1 MIVTG
6 AKSLEDSVNASKKY
20 VSIIN
25 KVGFSARFT
34 DYKIQN
40 MTATCDLGFPI
51 RLEGFLYAHAAHA
64 TYEPELFPG
73 LVYRMTDPKVVLLIF
88 VSGKV
93 VITGAKSADDLA
105 ISVGN
110 VYDSLLEFRKKNIV
124 VTAKRS

>member
-40 MTATCDLGFPI
+40 ILDTTQEYTFTIFDTPGVSANAIFNIRNRDYMPI
-51 RLEGFLYAHAAHA
+51 SLEH
-64 TYEPELFPG
+64 E
-73 LVYRMTDPKVVLLIF
+73 VN
-88 VSGKV
+88 
-93 VITGAKSADDLA
+93 ITGF
-105 ISVGN
+105 G
-110 VYDSLLEFRKKNIV
+110 KK
-124 VTAKRS
+124 VTGKFYAFK